1 MPPNPSNRP
10 SARVVE
16 HAPSA
21 REAPLTRRE
30 WLATLGVGGA
40 LCLAAVTLG
49 WWTARRQNPLAND
62 ALVPPRELAD
72 FALTE
77 RSGRTVTRDELRG
90 RFLIVSF
97 LFTSCSLSCGAVN
110 DRMAE
115 LQRAL
120 AGADDVRLVSLTVDP
135 RTDTPATL
143 ARFAARYHADA
154 NRWWFLTG
162 DKAELYRLIETSF
175 LTRSRE
181 LETLIPGG
189 FANLDH
195 LFLVDRAGRVRQAFG
210 GLRVN
215 AVRQILAALEQ
226 LRQETQVP

>member
-1 MPPNPSNRP
+1 MPPTPLNRP
-10 SARVVE
+10 NARVVE
-16 HAPSA
+16 RAPSA
-21 REAPLTRRE
+21 REATLSRRE

-49 WWTARRQNPLAND
+49 WWTARRRNPLAND
-62 ALVPPRELAD
+62 AFVTPRELAD

-77 RSGRTVTRDELRG
+77 RSGRTVTRDDLRG
-90 RFLIVSF
+90 RFVIVSF
-97 LFTSCSLSCGAVN
+97 LFTSCSLSCRAVN

-120 AGADDVRLVSLTVDP
+120 VGSDEVRLVSLTVDP
-135 RTDTPATL
+135 RTDTPAAL
-143 ARFAARYHADA
+143 ARFAARYHADPD
-154 NRWWFLTG
+154 RWWFLTG
-162 DKAELYRLIETSF
+162 EKAELYRLIETSF

-195 LFLVDRAGRVRQAFG
+195 LFLVDRAGRVRQTFG

>member
-1 MPPNPSNRP
+1 MSPSPPNRP
-10 SARVVE
+10 SPRVADN
-16 HAPSA
+16 APA
-21 REAPLTRRE
+21 GREATLTRRE

-49 WWTARRQNPLAND
+49 WWTARRRSPPAHE
-62 ALVPPRELAD
+62 APAAPRELAD
-72 FALTE
+72 FALLE
-77 RSGRTVTRDELRG
+77 RSGRAVTREDLRG

-97 LFTSCSLSCGAVN
+97 LFTSCSLSCRAVN

-120 AGADDVRLVSLTVDP
+120 AGAEDVRLVSLTVDP

-143 ARFAARYHADA
+143 ARFAARYHADP

-162 DKAELYRLIETSF
+162 EKAELYRLIEASF
-175 LTRSRE
+175 LSRSRE

-195 LFLVDRAGRVRQAFG
+195 LFLVDRTGRVRQAFG
-210 GLRVN
+210 GLRAD
-215 AVRQILAALEQ
+215 AVRQILAALER
-226 LRQETQVP
+226 LREETQAP